1 MLELLA
7 RNWGLIALRGAAA
20 LLFGLLTLFM
30 PGITLAVLILL
41 FGAFAI
47 ADGVFTV
54 GAALRRRR
62 SEQRWGA
69 YLVSGILAIGIGIVT
84 FLWPGLTA
92 LVLLYLIAAWAIV
105 TGIAQLVT
113 AIRLREVLAGEWLLL
128 ISGILSVLL
137 GVALVMFPAGGA
149 LAVALWIGASTLVLG
164 IMWIALAFRLRRWHR
179 EGARSA
185 SPV

>member
-62 SEQRWGA
+62 SEQR
-69 YLVSGILAIGIGIVT
+69 
-84 FLWPGLTA
+84 
-92 LVLLYLIAAWAIV
+92 
-105 TGIAQLVT
+105 
-113 AIRLREVLAGEWLLL
+113 
-128 ISGILSVLL
+128 
-137 GVALVMFPAGGA
+137 
-149 LAVALWIGASTLVLG
+149 
-164 IMWIALAFRLRRWHR
+164 
-179 EGARSA
+179 
-185 SPV
+185 